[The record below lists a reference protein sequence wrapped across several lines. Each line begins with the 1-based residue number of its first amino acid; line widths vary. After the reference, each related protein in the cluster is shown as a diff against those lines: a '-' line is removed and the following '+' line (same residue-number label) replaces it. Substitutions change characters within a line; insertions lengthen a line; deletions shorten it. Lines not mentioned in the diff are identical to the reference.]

1 MWELNLKRK
10 NIGEILWFLWGKN
23 PLKKQALNL
32 KKLMQIPLPKS
43 NQKKRQKNSRME
55 LPLKKNIKSQK
66 IKQNI
71 QRFRKLKLKISS
83 NLQSQKRDLK
93 TIYFSKVRILKITFL
108 ALESIQ
114 MRKGWKILCILLK
127 CFSRKNRKTNTK
139 LKKEKTKVWEDF
151 YKALP
156 EKRESCLIRKL

>member
-1 MWELNLKRK
+1 
-10 NIGEILWFLWGKN
+10 
-23 PLKKQALNL
+23 
-32 KKLMQIPLPKS
+32 MQIPLPKS

-114 MRKGWKILCILLK
+114 MRKG
-127 CFSRKNRKTNTK
+127 
-139 LKKEKTKVWEDF
+139 
-151 YKALP
+151 
-156 EKRESCLIRKL
+156 